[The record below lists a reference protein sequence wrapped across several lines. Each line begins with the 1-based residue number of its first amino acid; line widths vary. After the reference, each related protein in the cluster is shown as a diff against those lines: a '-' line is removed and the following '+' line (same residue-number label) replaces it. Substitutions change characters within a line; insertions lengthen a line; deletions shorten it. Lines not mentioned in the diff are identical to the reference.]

1 MHEAV
6 SEIQN
11 KDDCRMHDKK
21 GKYLYELGCRWLCI
35 RWKER
40 VWANDVTCAEIKG
53 WHKRWFSSI
62 ETIRRIY

>member
-1 MHEAV
+1 
-6 SEIQN
+6 
-11 KDDCRMHDKK
+11 MHDKK